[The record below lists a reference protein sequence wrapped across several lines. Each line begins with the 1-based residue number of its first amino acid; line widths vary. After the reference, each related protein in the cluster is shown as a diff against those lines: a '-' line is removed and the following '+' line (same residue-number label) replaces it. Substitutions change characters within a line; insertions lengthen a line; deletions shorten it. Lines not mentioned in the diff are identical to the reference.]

1 MKIFVAFF
9 GVLLCISNA
18 HGQKIPDS
26 VRREAQRL
34 EERESERLQQRERV
48 FHDSQIRA
56 PEIDLGDEDVAPLA
70 NSNVCIAVKKASISG
85 LTRYKL
91 ADFSVALNDLI
102 SPCTKQS
109 QIDALLRAITNRYVR
124 DGYITSRAIYVPE
137 RSEIDAV
144 QITVVEGQLNNIEG
158 EGSAVKLTYD
168 SELDSAFPR
177 LSRHHLN
184 LRDLEQGVDQL
195 ARMSGSEPR
204 IDILPGSAAGTSNIT
219 VKRQV
224 NAPWIRPSITLS
236 NDGSAK
242 TGRQVGTV
250 SLDIDSPFGAAD
262 FWSFYYIRDV
272 ERGAEQGAEGYGAF
286 FSLPYGYT
294 TLIVSGGRYKF
305 FTVLE
310 SNELRFGNTG
320 DSVNGSLGI
329 DHLLFRDRKTKISVS
344 GALSF
349 YDTVNRIQDI
359 RLSTNSYRIV
369 SGQVGF
375 RVQRRIGAGLV
386 LADLTLSRGFAI
398 FGAEAADIGPGSD
411 GLKFRKLEANLGYQA
426 RMAILGVA
434 TDYSVALRGQWAF
447 DPVLPAERLSLGGSS
462 TVRGFR
468 DDGISGTRGAT
479 VRQQLGIGLFRLFSD
494 APNNTATQLSA
505 IVGYDAGAI
514 VPKRGDPFERG
525 FLHSSSLGLR
535 LLNRRMLAEISVA
548 APLSAP
554 ATVQRARVELAAS
567 VRLTI

>member
-1 MKIFVAFF
+1 M
-9 GVLLCISNA
+9 
-18 HGQKIPDS
+18 IPDS

-34 EERESERLQQRERV
+34 EERESERLQERERV
-48 FHDSQIRA
+48 FHDSQTRA
-56 PEIDLGDEDVAPLA
+56 PDIDLSKEDIEPLIKSDIRI
-70 NSNVCIAVKKASISG
+70 NVKKASMSG
-85 LTRYKL
+85 MSRYKT
-91 ADFSVALNDLI
+91 ADFSVSLNNLI
-102 SPCTKQS
+102 SPCTKQP
-109 QIDALLRAITNRYVR
+109 QIDALLHTITNRYIR
-124 DGYITSRAIYVPE
+124 DGYITSRAFYVPE
-137 RSEIDAV
+137 KSEIGAV
-144 QITVVEGQLNNIEG
+144 QITVIEGQLDNIAG
-158 EGSAVKLTYD
+158 EGRAAKLTYD
-168 SELDSAFPR
+168 SELESAFPR
-177 LSRHHLN
+177 LNGHQLN

-195 ARMSGSEPR
+195 ARLSGSEPR
-204 IDILPGSAAGTSNIT
+204 IDIVPGKAARTSNII
-219 VKRQV
+219 VKRQA

-236 NDGSAK
+236 NDGSAN
-242 TGRQVGTV
+242 TGRQVGTASV
-250 SLDIDSPFGAAD
+250 DIDSLFGAAD

-272 ERGAEQGAEGYGAF
+272 ERGAERGAKGYGAF

-294 TLIVSGGRYKF
+294 TLIASGGRYKF

-310 SNELRFGNTG
+310 SNDLRFGSTG
-320 DSVNGSLGI
+320 DSVNGSIGL

-344 GALSF
+344 GTLSF

-375 RVQRRIGAGLV
+375 RVQRRIGTGLV

-426 RMAILGVA
+426 RMAIIGVP
-434 TDYSVALRGQWAF
+434 TDYSVSLRGQWAF
-447 DPVLPAERLSLGGSS
+447 DPILPAERLSLGGSS

-479 VRQQLGIGLFRLFSD
+479 FRQQLGIGLFKLFSD

-525 FLHSSSLGLR
+525 FLHSSSIGLR

-554 ATVQRARVELAAS
+554 TTVQRARVELAAS